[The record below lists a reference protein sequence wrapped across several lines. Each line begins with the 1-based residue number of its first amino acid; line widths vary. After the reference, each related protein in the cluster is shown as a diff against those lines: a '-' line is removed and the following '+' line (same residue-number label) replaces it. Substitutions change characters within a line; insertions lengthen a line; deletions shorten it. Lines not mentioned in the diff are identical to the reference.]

1 MKKLF
6 VLSFALLFVLFITG
20 VKSVAADVSR
30 WRAPVV
36 DVYISKDYADYSLMY
51 KAFNEWCWASDR
63 RFLFNLSSTKGMAKN
78 GHVKVYFDREDS
90 DSIVET
96 SRPGLNYPEVRINI
110 NTKDADGTSY
120 SQKLMYSKMLHYA
133 GLAMGLEKSE
143 NSKSVLYPSPTEE
156 QSILKEDVLSLF
168 SLYGWKVP
176 KTFRYFR

>member
-6 VLSFALLFVLFITG
+6 VLFFVLLFLVG
-20 VKSVAADVSR
+20 VKAFAADVSR

-36 DVYISKDYADYSLMY
+36 DVYISKSYENYTLMY

-78 GHVKVYFDREDS
+78 GHVKVYFDNGDS

-96 SRPGLNYPEVRINI
+96 TRPGLNYPEVLINI
-110 NTKDADGTSY
+110 NTVDKNGKSY
-120 SQKLMYSKMLHYA
+120 SKEIMYPKMLHYA

-143 NSKSVLYPSPTEE
+143 NPKSVLYSSTKEG
-156 QSILKEDVLSLF
+156 QSILKEDVLSLYT
-168 SLYGWKVP
+168 LYGWKVP
-176 KTFRYFR
+176 KNFRYFR